1 MAPTERDLIYIKVLN
16 ELKDLLEGKIEKI
29 IISKYELH
37 QLDYVLLS
45 RDVICDNNGNFICS
59 YVNGRFNNYAD
70 ILRKFCKGHNIIQ
83 IEDLVNHSY
92 IFRLGGKE

>member
-45 RDVICDNNGNFICS
+45 RDVICDNNGNFIYS

-70 ILRKFCKGHNIIQ
+70 ILRKFCKGQNIIQ